1 MSRVWLNFEDGAVFE
16 IESQRSHR
24 VTSAEETTPCEAVP
38 RNRGMRSSGRAARA
52 AGAHAVGQFLLE
64 LIEQDVTAA
73 LVRRDI
79 GAEGH
84 GAGKIALTSG
94 LDSHKLCSFGERG

>member
-1 MSRVWLNFEDGAVFE
+1 M
-16 IESQRSHR
+16 
-24 VTSAEETTPCEAVP
+24 
-38 RNRGMRSSGRAARA
+38 
-52 AGAHAVGQFLLE
+52 GQFLLE

-94 LDSHKLCSFGERG
+94 LDSHKLCSSGERG